1 MSLVPLSV
9 SLSTLFISFTY
20 VYVVNKRKETSV
32 NNKICLWFLFSIIHV
47 ICPYVSF
54 SQTMEVPKLHAHCVL
69 LVQNNVRTLC
79 PTGSRQCTH
88 IVSYWFQIVHAHS
101 VLPVPDSARTLCP
114 TGSKQCTHTMSSGYD
129 QYIHYVTLGP

>member
-20 VYVVNKRKETSV
+20 VYVVNKSIETSV

-69 LVQNNVRTLC
+69 LIPDSARTLC

-88 IVSYWFQIVHAHS
+88 IVSYWSKTMYAHY
-101 VLPVPDSARTLCP
+101 VLGVRPIYTLCDTRAMNSMRTLCHLGH
-114 TGSKQCTHTMSSGYD
+114 THCTSHV
-129 QYIHYVTLGP
+129 IF